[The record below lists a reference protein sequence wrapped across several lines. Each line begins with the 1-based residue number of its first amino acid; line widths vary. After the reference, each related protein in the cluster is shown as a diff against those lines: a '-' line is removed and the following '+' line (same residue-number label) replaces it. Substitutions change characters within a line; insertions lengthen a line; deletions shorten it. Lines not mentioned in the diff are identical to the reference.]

1 MGFEIVKMS
10 GLWVFFEKRIFK
22 LGVSNAFLSNLSLFE
37 FFLSDFGLQ
46 ILDRDNF
53 LMASTNLLRL
63 LSGFQ

>member
-1 MGFEIVKMS
+1 MIGILTSSRFMGFEIVKMS

-37 FFLSDFGLQ
+37 IFLSDFGLQ

-53 LMASTNLLRL
+53 
-63 LSGFQ
+63 